1 MAEGH
6 ELRQKILTACRILS
20 HRRLVEAFG
29 HFSAR
34 APGAETFFI
43 TPRRSLR
50 LVTRAEHLVEVNL
63 DGHKVAGEADPPL
76 EVPIHSCLYRDRAEV
91 GAVAR
96 IHSFHASVL
105 GVLGLGVRV
114 VHDFG
119 ATLLGGAEVFPES
132 DLIET
137 DELGARLADF
147 IGPSS
152 GVLLRGNG
160 TAIVGR
166 DAVEA
171 CVRAVFLEESALIQY
186 RAMRLGSP
194 RFFTPEETE
203 ARGRQLLEGAHLLRA
218 WEHYRAEAGA
228 AMPQAR
234 GDE

>member
-1 MAEGH
+1 MAAQR

-20 HRRLVEAFG
+20 HRGLVEAFG

-34 APGAETFFI
+34 PPGAETFFI

-50 LVTRAEHLVEVNL
+50 LVTRAEHMVEVDL
-63 DGHKVAGEADPPL
+63 AGRKVAGEADPPL
-76 EVPIHSCLYRDRAEV
+76 EVHIHSCLYRDRADV

-96 IHSFHASVL
+96 THSFHASVL

-119 ATLLGGAEVFPES
+119 ATLLGGVEVFPES

-137 DELGARLADF
+137 AELGARLAAF
-147 IGPSS
+147 IGPDS
-152 GVLLRGNG
+152 GALLRGNG

-171 CVRAVFLEESALIQY
+171 CVRAVFLEESALLQY
-186 RAMRLGSP
+186 RALRLGSP

-203 ARGRQLLEGAHLLRA
+203 ARGRQLLEGSHLLRA
-218 WEHYRAEAGA
+218 WEHYRAEADA
-228 AMPQAR
+228 ATPTAR